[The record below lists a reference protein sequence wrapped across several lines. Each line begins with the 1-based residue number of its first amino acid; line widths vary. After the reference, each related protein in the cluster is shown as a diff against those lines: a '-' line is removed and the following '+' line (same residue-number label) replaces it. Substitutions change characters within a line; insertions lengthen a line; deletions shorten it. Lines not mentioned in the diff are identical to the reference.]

1 MQFDLRRREFITLL
15 GGAAAWPLAARAQQK
30 VPLIGLLLVRGPEP
44 MGPFREAL
52 RDLGY
57 LEGKTIQIEKRS
69 AEGHEDRLPE
79 LAAEL
84 VRGRIDVLVASL
96 TPRGGSLAA
105 RGARAAAASDAR
117 RGLSEQRVVRR
128 FHTPDGCVQTANLA
142 GGVVRPHRNDPA
154 HGKPPQFAILN
165 HAAIDS
171 GIPRE
176 SATQRLG
183 IALRRSAQ
191 RRPGFTD
198 RQPFPCSARLASNY
212 PVRRTYRAAPAAS
225 SPAGALSLGST
236 LARRGSIY
244 PPCRCIPW
252 RPSSSRHASQAK
264 PKSCRPAI
272 SVFTPSGSD

>member
-1 MQFDLRRREFITLL
+1 
-15 GGAAAWPLAARAQQK
+15 
-30 VPLIGLLLVRGPEP
+30 
-44 MGPFREAL
+44 MGRFREAL